1 MLKEKSFIQKITPVI
16 ERPENQAEDEFDIE
30 SLRNNLKAKFG
41 TKKERGWIQF
51 EESKD
56 PTGEHDENYRVMA
69 FYVPEDQIEIYQELV
84 ESAGFEKDDE
94 FENPDKF
101 PDTGKYIRFAFP
113 KYSFGIKKP
122 DDGFM
127 MFRIGFN
134 VSQ

>member
-1 MLKEKSFIQKITPVI
+1 MLKEKLFTPKTTPVV
-16 ERPENQAEDEFDIE
+16 ERPENQAEDGFDIE
-30 SLRNNLKAKFG
+30 ILQNRLREIFES
-41 TKKERGWIQF
+41 TKEKGWIQF

-84 ESAGFEKDDE
+84 ESVGFEKDDE
-94 FENPDKF
+94 FENPNKF
-101 PDTGKYIRFAFP
+101 PDPGRYIRFTFP

-127 MFRIGFN
+127 IFRIGFN